1 MRLEDLNW
9 MDVDH
14 YLDQDDR
21 IILVTGAT
29 EQHAYLSLLT
39 DILIPS
45 RLALAAAERSGVV
58 IAPPLNFGVSAS
70 FADFPGTISLSQETF
85 AQVLLEIVQSLAYQG
100 FQSFFVLNGHG
111 GNEPPAA
118 LLDMARGGEI
128 RLEWFNW
135 WESDV
140 ARAFEAHTGLKINH
154 ANWGENFRF
163 VRVAEMPE
171 GEKEL
176 INLDRLEERV
186 PMREI
191 AGDGNFGG
199 AYQQDDTV
207 MNALF
212 MTVVDDIV
220 ARLEALRSD
229 QR

>member
-1 MRLEDLNW
+1 MRFEDLNW
-9 MDVDH
+9 MDVDR

-29 EQHAYLSLLT
+29 EQHAWLSLMT

-45 RLALAAAERSGVV
+45 RIALAAAERTGVLV
-58 IAPPLNFGVSAS
+58 APPLNFGVSAY

-85 AQVLLEIVQSLAYQG
+85 AQVLVEVVQSLAYQG
-100 FQSFFVLNGHG
+100 FRSFFVLNGHG
-111 GNEPPAA
+111 GNEPPTA
-118 LLDMARGGEI
+118 LLDMARGDEI
-128 RLEWFNW
+128 QFEWFNW
-135 WESDV
+135 WKSDV

-163 VRVAEMPE
+163 VRVGEVPE
-171 GEKEL
+171 GEKPP

-191 AGDGNFGG
+191 AGDGSFGG
-199 AYQQDDTV
+199 PYQQDDSV
-207 MNALF
+207 MEALF

-220 ARLEALRSD
+220 ARLNAMRG
-229 QR
+229 

>member
-9 MDVDH
+9 MDVDR

-45 RLALAAAERSGVV
+45 RLALAASERSGVV
-58 IAPPLNFGVSAS
+58 VAPPLNFGVSAS

-85 AQVLLEIVQSLAYQG
+85 GQVLLEIVQSLAYQG

-118 LLDMARGGEI
+118 LLEMARGDEI
-128 RLEWFNW
+128 RFEWFNW
-135 WESDV
+135 WKSDV
-140 ARAFEAHTGLKINH
+140 ARAFEAHTGLEINH

-171 GEKEL
+171 GEKEP

-186 PMREI
+186 PMREV

-220 ARLEALRSD
+220 ARLEALRSA
-229 QR
+229 